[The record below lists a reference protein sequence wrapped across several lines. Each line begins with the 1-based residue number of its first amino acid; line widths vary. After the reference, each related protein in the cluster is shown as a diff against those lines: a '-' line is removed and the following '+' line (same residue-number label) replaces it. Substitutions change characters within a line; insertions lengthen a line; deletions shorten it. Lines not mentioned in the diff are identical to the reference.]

1 MLQEAILKFYAH
13 NLIEKDDL
21 NKIRKLF
28 EEIDTNGD
36 GLLSQNEVASVMKS
50 MGREKDSLK
59 IFEILDYEKTKSVSY
74 EEFIKAL
81 LDRKQLEVEKNVK
94 RCFDAL
100 DEDKNG
106 RLSINE
112 LRKISSVNS
121 QAGGEN
127 KFKEIFYKYSN
138 GKHYVRLTS

>member
-1 MLQEAILKFYAH
+1 MLQDAILRFYAH

-21 NKIRKLF
+21 RKIRKLF

-36 GLLSQNEVASVMKS
+36 GLLSYEEVHSVMES
-50 MGREKDSLK
+50 MGRAEESQK
-59 IFEILDYEKTKSVSY
+59 IFGILDYEKTKVISY

-81 LDRKQLEVEKNVK
+81 LNRKQLEAEKNIK
-94 RCFDAL
+94 KCFDAL

-112 LRKISSVNS
+112 LRKISSLHMK
-121 QAGGEN
+121 GEAEGS
-127 KFKEIFYKYSN
+127 FKEIFYSYSN
-138 GKHYVRLTS
+138 GKHYVRVTS